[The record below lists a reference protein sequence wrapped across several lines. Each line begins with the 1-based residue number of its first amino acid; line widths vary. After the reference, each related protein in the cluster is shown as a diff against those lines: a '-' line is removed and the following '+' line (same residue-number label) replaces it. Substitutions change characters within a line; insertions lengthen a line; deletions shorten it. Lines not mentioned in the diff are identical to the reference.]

1 MIEMKEVLLNNRIN
15 HSKNIPKNR
24 SLHSNNSSSSYKNH
38 STDLIFLFFKRISLS
53 TKRNLSLSELDPK
66 TILNNYAD

>member
-24 SLHSNNSSSSYKNH
+24 SLHSNNSPSSYKNH